1 MKIYKFTVE
10 IEDYTT
16 GSSFID
22 GIKSE
27 IQSEKAQL
35 ELTHK
40 INEAASVV
48 LKQVLED
55 FLKPINE
62 ELKKVGLEFED
73 DPYMGAG
80 GTNRCRDHYF
90 KMKLPNTHWSYVIG
104 IFGIPHRG
112 FPHSKYTTFTGDF
125 KIMLGLND
133 STGYTACQK
142 DKLSVVK
149 DVDDVFRTIRD
160 RVKAEILEQ

>member
-27 IQSEKAQL
+27 IQSEKDQL
-35 ELTHK
+35 KITHK
-40 INEAASVV
+40 INEATSVV

-62 ELKKVGLEFED
+62 ELRKVGLEFKD
-73 DPYMGAG
+73 DPYPGAG
-80 GTNRCRDHYF
+80 GNNRCRDHYF

-125 KIMLGLND
+125 KIMLGLNAT
-133 STGYTACQK
+133 TGYTALQK
-142 DKLSVVK
+142 EKLSTVK
-149 DVDDVFRTIRD
+149 NAEEVYERIRD
-160 RVKAEILEQ
+160 KVKAEILKQ